1 MAKKQERAELTILV
15 TTQNKVKML
24 SPEKVIAIYCIIDDI
39 LKSAFHKSDK
49 RAKLSDS
56 EILTLCMVAM
66 LQYNGTY
73 LYALNYLYNHG
84 FIRSKICKSRLYRRI
99 ETLSLLAE
107 ELFAVIGSFFTDVA
121 AQKEF
126 ILDSTP
132 IEVCDNIRI
141 SRSKLLAGEE
151 FRGYKASFRRYFY
164 GLKLQLLTT
173 RQGIPVNYA
182 ITEASLHDS
191 LAMREMKYDISAES
205 VVYADAAYTD
215 QDFEQQIKD
224 NDCID
229 WLAQKKKNAKD
240 KRDKQTEMKIKRA
253 RKRIETTFSQLKDLF
268 KRKIH
273 AVTIEGFL
281 TKIKYFVFALQ
292 VKFII

>member
-1 MAKKQERAELTILV
+1 
-15 TTQNKVKML
+15 ML
-24 SPEKVIAIYCIIDDI
+24 SPDKITAIYCIIDDI
-39 LKSAFHKSDK
+39 LKSTGHKFDK

-66 LQYNGTY
+66 LQYDGIYT
-73 LYALNYLYNHG
+73 YALNYLYNHSY
-84 FIRSKICKSRLYRRI
+84 FRSKVCKSRLYRRI
-99 ETLSLLAE
+99 EILSILAE
-107 ELFAVIGSFFTDVA
+107 KLFEVISAFFTDVA

-126 ILDSTP
+126 IIDSTP

-141 SRSKLLAGEE
+141 KRCRLLQGEE

-164 GLKLQLLTT
+164 GLKLQLITT
-173 RQGIPVNYA
+173 RQGIPVDYA

-191 LAMREMKYDISAES
+191 QGMREMKYNMSAES
-205 VVYADAAYTD
+205 VVYTDAAYTD
-215 QDFEQQIKD
+215 QEFEEDISQSKA
-224 NDCID
+224 ID
-229 WLAQKKKNAKD
+229 WLSQQKKNAKH
-240 KRDKQTEMKIKRA
+240 KRPDQQEKQITKA

-292 VKFII
+292 LKLII